1 MKRWFV
7 TVAAVVATFVL
18 PGTAVADAPTPGY
31 TFSNWMTSLHT
42 GMCAAVGDNSTRDG
56 MHLIQYRCDGKDNKR
71 FHLLP
76 AGTDKYFMK
85 VKSSLG
91 LAYHLCLAPKD
102 NSRAEHALVVQT
114 RCANTDFQVWE
125 TISLGN
131 DSYRV
136 RNYATGLCMTV
147 AWDMRN
153 SGQPLD
159 QASCGAFAAQAWR
172 FTRI

>member
-1 MKRWFV
+1 MKRWFAV
-7 TVAAVVATFVL
+7 VAAVVTAAVL
-18 PGTAVADAPTPGY
+18 PGTASAAAPTPGY
-31 TFSNWMTSLHT
+31 TFSNTMTTLHT
-42 GMCAAVGDNSTRDG
+42 GMCAAVGNNSTSAG

-76 AGTDKYFMK
+76 AGTDKYFIK

-91 LAYHLCLAPKD
+91 LSSHLCLAPKD
-102 NSRAEHALVVQT
+102 DSRAQHALVVQS
-114 RCANTDFQVWE
+114 RCANSDFQVWE
-125 TISLGN
+125 TVSLGN

-159 QASCGAFAAQAWR
+159 QASCGAFSAQAWR
-172 FTRI
+172 FTRV